1 MKLTCRLEGV
11 TLIQRMLTNVE
22 KQIPYALSRG
32 INQMAKDVQKVENEE
47 IRKAF
52 NKPTPRT
59 ENATK
64 VFQYAKKDKLEA
76 IVGVDDGGGA
86 NRMSARGFKGTI
98 FPNRYL
104 AAQIYGGGRVH
115 KRFEK
120 ALIAAGVM
128 PEGMYAV
135 FAKRSNALDQY
146 GNLPASK
153 IVQILSWFQAFPEGQ
168 GYRAN
173 MKKRTKANLAA
184 GKRKGMKWGFA
195 YFRGGNGTGLPDG
208 IWERHYP
215 NGQAGK
221 SFIRPVLI
229 YVRNPNYQ
237 VRFPFEQI
245 AMRHFAQNWKRVSE
259 QALAYALATAK

>member
-1 MKLTCRLEGV
+1 MKLTCRLEGI
-11 TLIQRMLTNVE
+11 TTIQRMLTNVE

-47 IRKAF
+47 IRKVF

-59 ENATK
+59 ANATK
-64 VFQYAKKDKLEA
+64 IFQFAKKDKLEA
-76 IVGVDDGGGA
+76 IVGIDDGGGK
-86 NRMSARGFKGTI
+86 NRMNARGFKGTI
-98 FPNRYL
+98 FPDKYL
-104 AAQIYGGGRVH
+104 AAQIYGGSRVH
-115 KRFEK
+115 KRFEN
-120 ALIAAGVM
+120 ALIKANLM
-128 PEGMYAV
+128 PVGMFAV

-173 MKKRTKANLAA
+173 MKKKTKNNLAE

-195 YFRGGNGTGLPDG
+195 YFRGGRSVGLPDG

-215 NGQAGK
+215 NGQDQK
-221 SFIRPVLI
+221 SFIRPILI
-229 YVRNPNYQ
+229 YVKSANYQ
-237 VRFPFEQI
+237 VKLPFEQI
-245 AMRHFAQNWKRVSE
+245 AQRQFNLNWRRISDEAVR
-259 QALAYALATAK
+259 YALATAK